1 MHEAYDRSFLCT
13 IDASTIVGAALR
25 RDGVPRQAI
34 LGSRALSSE
43 VEAETRGVLARRK
56 FARALTDE
64 DRTIILALITD
75 AAVWVEP
82 ALKVNDCRD
91 QKDNKY
97 PELAATAGAEVFISS
112 DDDRLVLDPWHGI
125 RIVRSV
131 EFLGMAQ
138 PSARDPG
145 RSLPA

>member
-1 MHEAYDRSFLCT
+1 
-13 IDASTIVGAALR
+13 
-25 RDGVPRQAI
+25 
-34 LGSRALSSE
+34 
-43 VEAETRGVLARRK
+43 VEAQTRGVLARRK